1 MFSSYKADTYY
12 SDRVV
17 SEFSSGADIFKMIH
31 EGNLEAARYQL
42 QHGGTWIER
51 RDIED
56 RTLLICALT
65 YRQKEIAKLLIKMG
79 ANLDASDKYDNT
91 PRKFIL
97 DNHSTF
103 GDLLLISH
111 DTNTDSELLGQ
122 ESPCHCV
129 IS

>member
-1 MFSSYKADTYY
+1 MFSSYAPHRYY
-12 SDRVV
+12 SDRVA
-17 SEFSSGADIFKMIH
+17 SKLSSGEDIFKMIH
-31 EGNLEAARYQL
+31 EGKLQALRYEL
-42 QHGGTWIER
+42 QHGALIER

-56 RTLLICALT
+56 RTLLIYALT